1 MMNHIVLDDGISIF
15 YYVAL
20 FAIYSFLGWVIEVI
34 YRSVTQR
41 KFVNAGFLYGPF
53 IPIYGIGVAFIIIL
67 QYFFHTWHIV
77 PRFIIFGLTLTA
89 IEYAVGFLSEKIFKL
104 TLWDYSENKFNLHG
118 RVCLHFSIF
127 WTALALAFVTFIHP
141 VALSA
146 IFPLDAAYIKIAAV
160 TFVIYCLTD
169 FVFSVVFITEFQK
182 KIAYLYAEYFNLSNV
197 EIERI
202 LDSFQ
207 RLRNAFPDLNRYIN
221 KNINNKIK
229 YRINTFLKSIQDK
242 IILEMNGRKPFEHE
256 YYEIIQDIDGHEEFM
271 KLKEYFHH
279 NSSIYA
285 HVQDVAYL
293 SYRICKFLKLDYRS
307 AARGALLHD
316 YFLYD
321 WRNHDVPDL
330 PREKFHGIEHP
341 TIALANA
348 KKHFFLNEIEEDI
361 IKKHMWPLTLVV
373 PKYKESF
380 IVSFA
385 DKYLS
390 SKEFIG
396 EFKKRR
402 KHRHAQKAYRRH
414 KSSKES
420 GKNGTDQHR
429 LR

>member
-1 MMNHIVLDDGISIF
+1 MLDNGISVF

-20 FAIYSFLGWVIEVI
+20 FAIYSFLGWIIEVV
-34 YRSVTQR
+34 YRSITQR

-53 IPIYGIGVAFIIIL
+53 IPIYGLGAVFIIIL
-67 QYFFHTWHIV
+67 QYFFHTWNLV
-77 PRFIIFGLTLTA
+77 PRFIIFGLALTA

-104 TLWDYSENKFNLHG
+104 TLWDYSEYKFNFHG
-118 RVCLHFSIF
+118 RVCLYFSIF
-127 WTALALAFVTFIHP
+127 WTALAFAFVTFIHP
-141 VALSA
+141 V
-146 IFPLDAAYIKIAAV
+146 IFSNVITLDALYVKAAAV
-160 TFVIYCLTD
+160 TFLIYCLID
-169 FVFSVVFITEFQK
+169 FAFSVVFITEFRK
-182 KIAYLYAEYFNLSNV
+182 KISYLYTEYFNLSNV

-202 LDSFQ
+202 LNSFQ
-207 RLRNAFPDLNRYIN
+207 RLRSAFPDLNKY
-221 KNINNKIK
+221 INNKIK
-229 YRINTFLKSIQDK
+229 NRINTFLKSIQDK
-242 IILEMNGRKPFEHE
+242 IILEMNNRKPFEHE
-256 YYEIIQDIDGHEEFM
+256 YYEIIQDIDGHEEFV

-279 NSSIYA
+279 NSSIYE

-307 AARGALLHD
+307 AARGAILHD
-316 YFLYD
+316 FFLYD

-330 PREKFHGIEHP
+330 PRKKFHGIEHP

-348 KKHFFLNEIEEDI
+348 KKHFSLNEIEEDI

-402 KHRHAQKAYRRH
+402 KKRSLDKDNKLNKKYIA
-414 KSSKES
+414 
-420 GKNGTDQHR
+420 G
-429 LR
+429 